1 MLRNHLTR
9 RRLGLVLAV
18 VAGVVL
24 GAVVG
29 QPGNGGAASQ
39 VVPKNTKLPT
49 ISGAVAVGETLVG
62 TRGTWSGSPTSFH
75 FQWSRCDGT
84 GAACLAISGATG
96 KIYTITNVDVN
107 NALRLTVTARNTS
120 GATNATSAP
129 TSPVPISG
137 CPFGTGTIPVASLS
151 APARMQIVGASLSPA
166 LTRSTNTIRLRFKVE
181 ACGRPVEGATVFAS
195 AIPYNQF
202 AGTQGTT
209 AADGTVTL
217 SQARRSGFPAGRHQR
232 LLAVFVRASK
242 QGEPLSLGVS
252 TSRVV
257 AFRFAHH

>member
-1 MLRNHLTR
+1 MLRSHSTR
-9 RRLGLVLAV
+9 TRLGLLLAV
-18 VAGVVL
+18 AAGVVL
-24 GAVVG
+24 GAVFG
-29 QPGNGGAASQ
+29 QPGSGRATSE
-39 VVPKNTKLPT
+39 VVPKNKTLPS
-49 ISGAVAVGETLVG
+49 ISGAVAVGQTLVG

-75 FQWSRCDGT
+75 FQWSRCDGA

-96 KIYTITNVDVN
+96 KIYTITNTDVN
-107 NALRLTVTARNTS
+107 NALRLTVTARNAS
-120 GATNATSAP
+120 GATDATSAP
-129 TSPVPISG
+129 TTPVPISG

-166 LTRSTNTIRLRFKVE
+166 LTRSTNTVRLTFKVE
-181 ACGRPVEGATVFAS
+181 ACGRPVQGATVFAS

-217 SQARRSGFPAGRHQR
+217 AQARQSGFPAGRHQR
-232 LLAVFVRASK
+232 LLTVFVRASK
-242 QGEPLSLGVS
+242 QGEPATLGVS
-252 TSRVV
+252 TGRVV